1 MAATT
6 VKVEHVNPFVTST
19 METFSKMVGIEAKP
33 GKLQIKKGSGSDYDI
48 TGIIGLSGG
57 AKGMVAM
64 SFPAA
69 SAIAITN
76 KFVGMSAR
84 SLDKDVVDAIGE
96 LANIVAG
103 YAKRGLS
110 EFNISISLPSVILG
124 TGHQV
129 MEPKDVFSF
138 IVPFETP
145 MGGFHLAVSLK
156 SVDA

>member
-1 MAATT
+1 MPPTT

-19 METFSKMVGIEAKP
+19 METFTKMIGMEAKP
-33 GKLQIKKGSGSDYDI
+33 GKLQLKNGSGSDYDI

-64 SFPAA
+64 SFPKA

-76 KFVGMSAR
+76 KFVGMDAKD
-84 SLDKDVVDAIGE
+84 LNKDVVDAIGE

-103 YAKRGLS
+103 YAKRGLT

-145 MGGFHLAVSLK
+145 VGGFHLAVSLK

>member
-1 MAATT
+1 MSATQ
-6 VKVEHVNPFVTST
+6 VKVEHVNPFITST
-19 METFSKMVGIEAKP
+19 METFEKMIGMQAKP
-33 GKLQIKKGSGSDYDI
+33 GKPQLKKGSGSDYDI
-48 TGIIGLSGG
+48 TGIIGISGG
-57 AKGMVAM
+57 AKGMVSL
-64 SFPAA
+64 SFPKA

-76 KFVGMSAR
+76 KFVGIESQD
-84 SLDKDVVDAIGE
+84 LNKDVVDAIGE

-124 TGHQV
+124 AGHQV

-138 IVPFETP
+138 IVPFETQA
-145 MGGFHLAVSLK
+145 GGFHLAVSLK